1 MEIPSLASF
10 RFFEAAAQT
19 GSFVKAAE
27 SLHVTHGAVS
37 RQIRLL
43 EEALGVELF
52 ERRNRAI
59 FLNAAGR
66 SLHTVTQS
74 VFEQLEGAV
83 YRLQQSAQDNVLTL
97 SCEPTIAMKWLIPRL
112 PAFNQAHPDIK
123 LHLVAAGG
131 PIDFVRSG
139 VDLAL
144 RRDDFHWDP
153 QTHAVK
159 VCDEWMGPVSRD
171 KTERKNSLEGM
182 RLLYTGTRPK
192 AWATWQRQTHV
203 SLKGSTRADYEHFYL
218 CIQAAVSGL
227 GIAMAS
233 FLMVQDEIA
242 NGQLHAP
249 YGFAQDGSA
258 YYLLSPI
265 PLEQNEKYVRF
276 HTWLM
281 QEVST
286 GLSGVENAC

>member
-1 MEIPSLASF
+1 MPNALS
-10 RFFEAAAQT
+10 
-19 GSFVKAAE
+19 K
-27 SLHVTHGAVS
+27 
-37 RQIRLL
+37 LL

-144 RRDDFHWDP
+144 RR
-153 QTHAVK
+153 
-159 VCDEWMGPVSRD
+159 
-171 KTERKNSLEGM
+171 
-182 RLLYTGTRPK
+182 
-192 AWATWQRQTHV
+192 
-203 SLKGSTRADYEHFYL
+203 
-218 CIQAAVSGL
+218 
-227 GIAMAS
+227 
-233 FLMVQDEIA
+233 
-242 NGQLHAP
+242 
-249 YGFAQDGSA
+249 
-258 YYLLSPI
+258 
-265 PLEQNEKYVRF
+265 
-276 HTWLM
+276 
-281 QEVST
+281 
-286 GLSGVENAC
+286 